1 MDKFLTMTVF
11 CRVVELQS
19 FSRAA
24 KVSGIS
30 AAMVSKHVAN
40 LEHSLKARLLHRT
53 TRQVT
58 PTSIGMLYYER
69 CKAILLELEE
79 AESSISDLT
88 ERVSGVLKISAP
100 MDFGRLFLM
109 PVISEFL
116 AEHPD
121 VGIDITFDDR
131 YLNLIDEGLDM
142 TVRIGQLHDSSL
154 VAKKLAASRLI
165 VCAAPHYLS
174 QHGVPQSIQ
183 ALSGH
188 NCLSYSYSQKKN
200 EWVFNNGKGKS
211 ESVLVSGS
219 LTANNGIALK
229 RAAIDGLGV
238 IFQPDFIVT
247 DALLNGELVEILPGS
262 SQEFMSIYGVYP
274 HRRFISSKV
283 RRFLEFIQYYFEQSS
298 SSLSTSS

>member
-24 KVSGIS
+24 KVAGIS

-109 PVISEFL
+109 PVISKFL

-142 TVRIGQLHDSSL
+142 TVRIGQLHDPVL
-154 VAKKLAASRLI
+154 WPKNLQPVA
-165 VCAAPHYLS
+165 
-174 QHGVPQSIQ
+174 
-183 ALSGH
+183 
-188 NCLSYSYSQKKN
+188 
-200 EWVFNNGKGKS
+200 
-211 ESVLVSGS
+211 
-219 LTANNGIALK
+219 
-229 RAAIDGLGV
+229 
-238 IFQPDFIVT
+238 
-247 DALLNGELVEILPGS
+247 
-262 SQEFMSIYGVYP
+262 
-274 HRRFISSKV
+274 
-283 RRFLEFIQYYFEQSS
+283 
-298 SSLSTSS
+298 

>member
-1 MDKFLTMTVF
+1 MNVF

-24 KVSGIS
+24 KVFGIS
-30 AAMVSKHVAN
+30 AAMVSKHIAN
-40 LEHSLKARLLHRT
+40 LEDNLKTRLLHRT

-69 CKAILLELEE
+69 CKTILSELEE

-88 ERVSGVLKISAP
+88 GRVSGVLKISAP

-109 PVISEFL
+109 PVISKFL
-116 AEHPD
+116 VEHAD

-131 YLNLIDEGLDM
+131 HLNLIDEGLDM

-154 VAKKLAASRLI
+154 VAKKLATSRLI

-174 QHGVPQSIQ
+174 QYGEPQNIQ
-183 ALSGH
+183 ALSNH

-229 RAAIDGLGV
+229 RSAIAGLGV
-238 IFQPDFIVT
+238 IFQPDFIVS
-247 DALLNGELVEILPGS
+247 DALIKGELVEILPGS
-262 SQEFMSIYGVYP
+262 SQELMNIYGVYP
-274 HRRFISSKV
+274 HRRFISNKV
-283 RRFLEFIQYYFEQSS
+283 RRFLEFVEHYFEQSNS
-298 SSLSTSS
+298 NLLIKS

>member
-1 MDKFLTMTVF
+1 MDKFLTMNVF

-24 KVSGIS
+24 KVFGIS
-30 AAMVSKHVAN
+30 AAMVSKHIAN
-40 LEHSLKARLLHRT
+40 LEDNLKTRLLHRT

-69 CKAILLELEE
+69 CKTILSELEE

-88 ERVSGVLKISAP
+88 GRVSGVLKISAP

-109 PVISEFL
+109 PVISKFL
-116 AEHPD
+116 VEHAD

-131 YLNLIDEGLDM
+131 HLNLIDEGLDM

-154 VAKKLAASRLI
+154 VAKKLATSRLI

-174 QHGVPQSIQ
+174 QYGEPQNIQ
-183 ALSGH
+183 ALSNH

-229 RAAIDGLGV
+229 RSAIAGLGV
-238 IFQPDFIVT
+238 IFQPDFIVS
-247 DALLNGELVEILPGS
+247 DALIKGELVEILPGS
-262 SQEFMSIYGVYP
+262 SQEFMNIYGVYP
-274 HRRFISSKV
+274 HRRFISNKV
-283 RRFLEFIQYYFEQSS
+283 RRFLEFVENYFEQSNS
-298 SSLSTSS
+298 NLLIKS